1 MATQGLQQQQKQVQN
16 LVLAP
21 QLRQSLKIL
30 QAATMDLRSTIL
42 QELESNPALEEL
54 PMENISLED
63 QLAGNTESSESE
75 GENDGSSEQTL
86 EVASTEDTGS
96 EPSEAEEMNFP
107 EDFEIFNQ
115 LEEEWHD
122 YHRQESQ
129 TSEYSDEA
137 EKRRQHFF
145 DSLVSETSLQEHIM
159 EQAECSDCSEEE
171 LAAIR
176 YLIGSLDDRGFL
188 TAALSDLSLLSDIP
202 LTTLTEARDILRNF
216 DPPGIGSIDI
226 RECLLFQLELRGEKN
241 TPAYSMI
248 DKWMDLLLRRRIPEL
263 SRKLNLS
270 KDEVQEAIEHIAELD
285 PNPGSRFRADTNST
299 ISPDATI
306 EWNGTEWTITVNNDY
321 IPRLRINPAIKQLI
335 AKGQLSK
342 KDKEFIK
349 ERMNSGKF
357 IMNSIEQRQQTI
369 ERISRQILDFQ
380 RAFFEEGVSGLKP
393 LTMNQVAEILEVHET
408 TVSRAIAN
416 KYLETPHGTFPF
428 KYFFTAGYENTE
440 GDSIS
445 SRSVKDRISKIIE
458 AENPV
463 KPLSDQAIS
472 NLLAKGDIKI
482 ARRTVAKYREELGI
496 LPTNLRRQYD

>member
-1 MATQGLQQQQKQVQN
+1 MATQGLHQQQKQVQN

-42 QELESNPALEEL
+42 QELESNPVLEEL
-54 PMENISLED
+54 PMDNISLED
-63 QLAGNTESSESE
+63 QLSGTESTPENPEGSDSVGETPVETPEFDGPESE
-75 GENDGSSEQTL
+75 
-86 EVASTEDTGS
+86 
-96 EPSEAEEMNFP
+96 EMDFK

-122 YHRQESQ
+122 YYKQESQ
-129 TSEYSDEA
+129 SSEYSDEA
-137 EKRRQHFF
+137 EKKRQHFF

-159 EQAECSDCSEEE
+159 EQAEYSDCSEEE
-171 LAAIR
+171 LEAIR
-176 YLIGSLDDRGFL
+176 FLIGSLDDRGFL
-188 TAALSDLSLLSDIP
+188 TSTLSDIALLSNIP
-202 LTTLTEARDILRNF
+202 LATLTEAREVLRNF
-216 DPPGIGSIDI
+216 DPPGIGSVDI
-226 RECLLFQLELRGEKN
+226 RECLLFQLELREEEN
-241 TPAYSMI
+241 TPAYVMI

-263 SRKLNLS
+263 SRKLNIS
-270 KDEVQEAIEHIAELD
+270 KDEVQSAIEHIAELD

-299 ISPDATI
+299 VSPDASI
-306 EWNGTEWTITVNNDY
+306 SWSGTEWVITVNNDY
-321 IPRLRINPAIKQLI
+321 IPRLRINPQIKQMI

-342 KDKEFIK
+342 KEKEFIK
-349 ERMNSGKF
+349 ERMSSGKF

-369 ERISRQILDFQ
+369 ERISREVLNFQ
-380 RAFFEEGVSGLKP
+380 ESFFEEGVSGLKP

-428 KYFFTAGYENTE
+428 KYFFTAGYEKE
-440 GDSIS
+440 ADGDSVS
-445 SRSVKDRISKIIE
+445 SRSVKDRINKIIE
-458 AENPV
+458 GENPL

-472 NLLAKGDIKI
+472 NLLAKEDIKI

-496 LPTNLRRQYD
+496 LPTNLRRQYN